1 MILAVDIGNS
11 HTVVGCIQDL
21 DIVYIARIET
31 NPLKTEYEFAA
42 TLKQLFDFEKI
53 DYMNFEG
60 AIVSS
65 VVPPLTHT
73 LKTAI
78 KMLTG
83 ITPLIVGTGL
93 KTGLNILIDNPA
105 QLGSDLV
112 VGGVAALASYKL
124 PIIIFDLG
132 TATTISVI
140 DEKSNYLGGAIAP
153 GMQLSLSA
161 LVSGTSQ
168 LPKVS
173 LESPKKCIGTN
184 TIDCMQSGS
193 ILGTA
198 AMVDGMIDRIE
209 EELGGKASVVA
220 TGGIAKIIIPH
231 CKREIVYDEDLLL
244 RGLAIIYQKNKKN
257 KK

>member
-11 HTVVGCIQDL
+11 HTVIGCLEGL
-21 DIVYIARIET
+21 DITYIARIET

-53 DYMNFEG
+53 DCTGFEG
-60 AIVSS
+60 AILSS
-65 VVPPLTHT
+65 VVPPLTDT
-73 LKTAI
+73 LKAAI
-78 KMLTG
+78 RMLTG
-83 ITPLIVGTGL
+83 ITPLVVGTGL

-112 VGGVAALASYKL
+112 VGGVAALAKYKP
-124 PIIIFDLG
+124 PIIIFDMG

-140 DEKSNYLGGAIAP
+140 DEKSNYLGGAIVP

-168 LPKVS
+168 LPKVP
-173 LESPKKCIGTN
+173 LESPKKCIGSN
-184 TIDCMQSGS
+184 TIDCMKSGS

-198 AMVDGMIDRIE
+198 AMVDGMIERIE
-209 EELGGKASVVA
+209 EELGVQASVLA
-220 TGGIAKIIIPH
+220 TGGISKLIVPH
-231 CKREIVYDEDLLL
+231 CKRKIIYDDDLLL